1 VSDQSQRTEKPTQQ
15 RVRKAR
21 QEGRFAV
28 SKEFVASLQFLAFVA
43 FLAWGGSAWLD
54 KLRLVSRRLLASSS
68 TLNLSTANVPL
79 IARDTLIPLLLPLLS
94 VGMGLA
100 AISLAAQLGTTRMGF
115 AVSKLAPDF
124 SRLNPIGHIRQFPR
138 RNLGS
143 LMQALLLLPLFGF
156 AVYAVAKSN
165 LSLYLSLPLFSLETG
180 LHHVFGSLRD
190 LLWRAAA
197 VFLLI
202 GALDFFRQ
210 NRLYQKDLR
219 MTRQEVRDEMKES
232 EGNPQVKGRIR
243 RLQRDLLRRQMMKE
257 VPKATAVIVNPT
269 HFAVAIRYSLDS
281 AGAPRVVAKGKNLIA
296 LRIRAIAMEHQVPI
310 VENPPLAQALYKSV
324 KVGDEIPANLY
335 RAVAEVL
342 AYIYRLMNQRLPG

>member
-1 VSDQSQRTEKPTQQ
+1 MPDQSQRTEKPTQQ

-21 QEGRFAV
+21 REGRFAV
-28 SKEFVASLQFLAFVA
+28 SKEFAGALQFLAFAACLV
-43 FLAWGGSAWLD
+43 WGGAAWLD
-54 KLRLVSRRLLASSS
+54 RLRLVSRRLLASSM
-68 TLNLSTANVPL
+68 TLSLTTANVPAL
-79 IARDTLIPLLLPLLS
+79 LRDTVVPLFVPLLS
-94 VGMGLA
+94 VGLGLTVL
-100 AISLAAQLGTTRMGF
+100 SLAAQLGTTQMGL

-124 SRLNPIGHIRQFPR
+124 SRLNPIGQIRQFPR
-138 RNLGS
+138 RNLGG
-143 LMQALLLLPLFGF
+143 LMQAVLLLPLFGC
-156 AVYAVAKSN
+156 AVYAVVKSN
-165 LSLYLSLPLFSLETG
+165 LSLFLSLPLFGLETG
-180 LHHVFGSLRD
+180 LHHVFGSLQD

-210 NRLYQKDLR
+210 HRLYQKDLR
-219 MTRQEVRDEMKES
+219 MTRQEVRDELKES

-269 HFAVAIRYSLDS
+269 HFAVAIRYSPES

-296 LRIRAIAMEHQVPI
+296 LRIRALAVEHQVPI
-310 VENPPLAQALYKSV
+310 IENPPLAQALYKSAR
-324 KVGDEIPANLY
+324 VGDEIPANLY

-342 AYIYRLMNQRLPG
+342 AYIYRLMNRKLPG